1 MRAVAVLPVILFH
14 AGIPAFSGG
23 WLGVDVF
30 FVISGYL
37 ITGIL
42 LRDLERGEFS
52 IARFYE
58 RRARRIVP
66 ALAFVL
72 LACIPFGLAWMS
84 PPQLAELARGTIAA
98 ALSVS
103 NVLYWLELDYFGP
116 AAEHLPLLHTWS
128 LGVEEQFYLLFPLAL
143 AFLWRR
149 GSGLAVPFLLAGGL
163 SLAAAAWAFAT
174 HPSAGFFLLPFRAWE
189 LLVGAGVAV
198 AATRAA
204 APSGFRAGA
213 GLVAVVAAMA
223 AVPLGL
229 VSSLPAMAL
238 ASAGV
243 ALVLRHGAPGLIASR
258 LLAHPAPVGIG
269 LVSYSAYLW
278 HQPVLAFARIRFGD
292 DLPLWL
298 MAMLGLSAIL
308 LAWPT
313 WAFVEQ
319 PFRRHSPAGPGRPLA
334 PAGPGRPLAV
344 AAAALAGLAAI
355 GVAGVATDGLAMTQ
369 PPAVRA
375 ILATVSDVNPWRDR
389 CKTGFNEANP
399 IHPRPGCLLAGDGP
413 RVAFWGDSHADALQ
427 GAMFPAAQA
436 AGLPFYSVTRSACP
450 PVPGLT
456 RTGDAASPGCDAF
469 NRGVEAYVTGDNYDV
484 AVVVARWSAGIG
496 WAPFDNLDGGV
507 DPRPG
512 DVLTPIGTAPPDD
525 AARERAVVARMAG
538 AVRDLLGR
546 GLRVVLVYPIPEA
559 GWNVPEELARRRA
572 ASDAPVTLSIPAEA
586 YARRNAAIIA
596 AFDAI
601 ADPHLWRVRPA
612 EVFCDA
618 DVPGRCVQSLGDQPL
633 YFDESH
639 LNNAGA
645 RLLVPA
651 IMRAIE
657 AARRDAAP

>member
-1 MRAVAVLPVILFH
+1 MLPVILFH
-14 AGIPAFSGG
+14 AGVPAFAGG

-42 LRDLERGEFS
+42 LRDLERGRFS
-52 IARFYE
+52 VARFYE

-103 NVLYWLELDYFGP
+103 NILYWLQLDYFGP
-116 AAEHLPLLHTWS
+116 VAERLPLLHTWS

-149 GSGLAVPFLLAGGL
+149 SGPSGAGLALPFLLAGAL

-189 LLVGAGVAV
+189 LLAGAGVAV
-198 AATRAA
+198 AATRSA
-204 APSGFRAGA
+204 APCGLRAGA
-213 GLVAVVAAMA
+213 GLAAILA
-223 AVPLGL
+223 AIAAIPLGL
-229 VSSLPAMAL
+229 LTSLPAMAL
-238 ASAGV
+238 ASAGA
-243 ALVLRHGAPGLIASR
+243 ALLLRHGAPGLAASR
-258 LLAHPAPVGIG
+258 LLAHPLPVGVG

-278 HQPVLAFARIRFGD
+278 HQPMLAFARIRLGD
-292 DLPLWL
+292 DLPLW
-298 MAMLGLSAIL
+298 ATAAIGLAAIL
-308 LAWPT
+308 VAWPT
-313 WAFVEQ
+313 WALVEQ
-319 PFRRHSPAGPGRPLA
+319 PFRRRGPGAPARPLA
-334 PAGPGRPLAV
+334 WAGAT
-344 AAAALAGLAAI
+344 LAGLAAL
-355 GVAGVATDGLAMTQ
+355 GAAGVATGGLATAQ

-375 ILATVSDVNPWRDR
+375 ILATITDVNPWRES
-389 CKTGFNEANP
+389 CKTGLAEANP
-399 IHPRPGCLLAGDGP
+399 THPRPGCLLPGDGP
-413 RVAFWGDSHADALQ
+413 KVAFWGDSHADTLQ
-427 GAMFPAAQA
+427 GALFPAAEA

-456 RTGDAASPGCDAF
+456 RTGDAASPGCDEF
-469 NRGVEAYVTGDNYDV
+469 NRGVEAYVLADGYAV
-484 AVVVARWSAGIG
+484 AVLAARWSAGIG

-512 DVLTPIGTAPPDD
+512 DVLTPIGAAPPDE
-525 AARERAVVARMAG
+525 AARAESVIARMTG
-538 AVRDLLGR
+538 AVRDLLDR

-572 ASDAPVTLSIPAEA
+572 ESEAPVTLSIPAEA
-586 YARRNAAIIA
+586 YARRNAAIVA
-596 AFDAI
+596 AFDAL
-601 ADPHLWRVRPA
+601 DHPRLWRVRPA
-612 EVFCDA
+612 ETFCDGP
-618 DVPGRCVQSLGDQPL
+618 VPGRCVQSLGDQPL

-645 RLLVPA
+645 RLLAPA
-651 IMRAIE
+651 IVEAIE